1 MSRAEGSLWVASAV
15 LGGFGALARTPK
27 GLIFFNGPFLVGVL
41 GYWEFHRY
49 HALWM
54 GLEGG
59 TVLFS
64 LVDIVSV
71 GFALAGRH
79 RAGAWTMVISG
90 AGVAASVATFVLV
103 CPSLLKVLY
112 ETRGYPLSLRA
123 YVLRLFPV
131 LPLLIGAV
139 LSFLALRKEG

>member
-1 MSRAEGSLWVASAV
+1 
-15 LGGFGALARTPK
+15 
-27 GLIFFNGPFLVGVL
+27 
-41 GYWEFHRY
+41 
-49 HALWM
+49 
-54 GLEGG
+54 
-59 TVLFS
+59 
-64 LVDIVSV
+64 
-71 GFALAGRH
+71 
-79 RAGAWTMVISG
+79 MVISG

-103 CPSLLKVLY
+103 CPSLLKMLY